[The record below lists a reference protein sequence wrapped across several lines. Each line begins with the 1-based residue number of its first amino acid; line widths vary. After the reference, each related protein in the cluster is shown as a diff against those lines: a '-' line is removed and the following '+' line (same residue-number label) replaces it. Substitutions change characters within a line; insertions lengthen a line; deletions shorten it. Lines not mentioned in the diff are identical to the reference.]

1 MLTALPVSN
10 GGAMNEKFQF
20 EKALEDL
27 EKIVEAMESG
37 ELTLDQALK
46 KYEEG
51 VGLVRACQSK
61 LIETEKKIAI
71 NKVRELLSKAPGIK
85 VIDDREKNYFPMPL
99 EATGQDDILVGRL
112 REDPT
117 VTNGLTLFVS
127 GDQIRKGAALNAIQ
141 IAEQL
146 IK

>member
-1 MLTALPVSN
+1 
-10 GGAMNEKFQF
+10 MNEKFQF

-61 LIETEKKIAI
+61 LTETEKRIEILTKTLDGSLKKEAFDPDEAPRSTV
-71 NKVRELLSKAPGIK
+71 KSKK
-85 VIDDREKNYFPMPL
+85 KKSDEEV
-99 EATGQDDILVGRL
+99 
-112 REDPT
+112 
-117 VTNGLTLFVS
+117 
-127 GDQIRKGAALNAIQ
+127 
-141 IAEQL
+141 
-146 IK
+146 

>member
-1 MLTALPVSN
+1 MALPVSN
-10 GGAMNEKFQF
+10 GGAMTEKFQF

-61 LIETEKKIAI
+61 LTETEKKIEILTRTLDGAL
-71 NKVRELLSKAPGIK
+71 KKEPFDPEKPVSKSK
-85 VIDDREKNYFPMPL
+85 KKKTDDE
-99 EATGQDDILVGRL
+99 I
-112 REDPT
+112 
-117 VTNGLTLFVS
+117 
-127 GDQIRKGAALNAIQ
+127 
-141 IAEQL
+141 
-146 IK
+146 

>member
-1 MLTALPVSN
+1 
-10 GGAMNEKFQF
+10 MNEKFQF

-61 LIETEKKIAI
+61 LIETEKKIEILTRTLDGSLKKEAFDPE
-71 NKVRELLSKAPGIK
+71 KPGAK
-85 VIDDREKNYFPMPL
+85 SRKKSAGN
-99 EATGQDDILVGRL
+99 
-112 REDPT
+112 
-117 VTNGLTLFVS
+117 S
-127 GDQIRKGAALNAIQ
+127 GEGSV
-141 IAEQL
+141 
-146 IK
+146 

>member
-1 MLTALPVSN
+1 MT
-10 GGAMNEKFQF
+10 EKFQF

-61 LIETEKKIAI
+61 LTETEKKIEILTKTLDGSLKKEAFDPDAMAP
-71 NKVRELLSKAPGIK
+71 KAK
-85 VIDDREKNYFPMPL
+85 KKKSSDD
-99 EATGQDDILVGRL
+99 EA
-112 REDPT
+112 
-117 VTNGLTLFVS
+117 
-127 GDQIRKGAALNAIQ
+127 
-141 IAEQL
+141 
-146 IK
+146 

>member
-1 MLTALPVSN
+1 
-10 GGAMNEKFQF
+10 MNEKFQF

-61 LIETEKKIAI
+61 LTETEKRIEVLTKILDGSLKKEAFDPEKPVSKGKRKKEDE
-71 NKVRELLSKAPGIK
+71 KV
-85 VIDDREKNYFPMPL
+85 
-99 EATGQDDILVGRL
+99 
-112 REDPT
+112 
-117 VTNGLTLFVS
+117 
-127 GDQIRKGAALNAIQ
+127 
-141 IAEQL
+141 
-146 IK
+146 

>member
-1 MLTALPVSN
+1 
-10 GGAMNEKFQF
+10 MNEKFQF

-61 LIETEKKIAI
+61 LTETEKKIEILTKTLEGSLKKEAFDPE
-71 NKVRELLSKAPGIK
+71 KPVSKGKRKKA
-85 VIDDREKNYFPMPL
+85 
-99 EATGQDDILVGRL
+99 
-112 REDPT
+112 EDE
-117 VTNGLTLFVS
+117 
-127 GDQIRKGAALNAIQ
+127 I
-141 IAEQL
+141 
-146 IK
+146 

>member
-1 MLTALPVSN
+1 MT
-10 GGAMNEKFQF
+10 EKFQF

-61 LIETEKKIAI
+61 LTETEKRIEVLTKTLDGSLKKEAFDPEDAPHGAV
-71 NKVRELLSKAPGIK
+71 KTKKKKASFEEGDEKLS
-85 VIDDREKNYFPMPL
+85 D
-99 EATGQDDILVGRL
+99 
-112 REDPT
+112 ED
-117 VTNGLTLFVS
+117 
-127 GDQIRKGAALNAIQ
+127 
-141 IAEQL
+141 
-146 IK
+146 

>member
-1 MLTALPVSN
+1 
-10 GGAMNEKFQF
+10 MNEKFQF

-61 LIETEKKIAI
+61 LVETEKRIETLTKTLDGSLKKEAFDPDE
-71 NKVRELLSKAPGIK
+71 VSRGTSKGKKKKASPGAG
-85 VIDDREKNYFPMPL
+85 DEKL
-99 EATGQDDILVGRL
+99 GD
-112 REDPT
+112 ED
-117 VTNGLTLFVS
+117 
-127 GDQIRKGAALNAIQ
+127 
-141 IAEQL
+141 
-146 IK
+146 

>member
-1 MLTALPVSN
+1 MK
-10 GGAMNEKFQF
+10 EKFQF

-61 LIETEKKIAI
+61 LIETEKKIEILTKTLEGSLKKEAF
-71 NKVRELLSKAPGIK
+71 NPEKPVSKTKKKKADEE
-85 VIDDREKNYFPMPL
+85 V
-99 EATGQDDILVGRL
+99 
-112 REDPT
+112 
-117 VTNGLTLFVS
+117 
-127 GDQIRKGAALNAIQ
+127 
-141 IAEQL
+141 
-146 IK
+146 

>member
-1 MLTALPVSN
+1 MS
-10 GGAMNEKFQF
+10 EKFQF

-61 LIETEKKIAI
+61 LTETEKKIEI
-71 NKVRELLSKAPGIK
+71 LTKTLDGSLKK
-85 VIDDREKNYFPMPL
+85 
-99 EATGQDDILVGRL
+99 EAFDP
-112 REDPT
+112 EDPSPR
-117 VTNGLTLFVS
+117 L
-127 GDQIRKGAALNAIQ
+127 KKKK
-141 IAEQL
+141 IAEEA
-146 IK
+146 

>member
-1 MLTALPVSN
+1 
-10 GGAMNEKFQF
+10 MNEKFQF

-61 LIETEKKIAI
+61 LTETEKKIEILTKTLDGSLKKEAFDPEEPAPSSKKK
-71 NKVRELLSKAPGIK
+71 KVSDE
-85 VIDDREKNYFPMPL
+85 
-99 EATGQDDILVGRL
+99 EA
-112 REDPT
+112 
-117 VTNGLTLFVS
+117 
-127 GDQIRKGAALNAIQ
+127 
-141 IAEQL
+141 
-146 IK
+146 